1 MLLNTVLHNIID
13 SYELYNVQQV
23 NYLVVWFVYSGET
36 NVYAI
41 GVHSLSGKNTC
52 IHFVGMT
59 QLKPYL
65 GLLLVWL
72 EDCQQLLLHC

>member
-1 MLLNTVLHNIID
+1 VLLNTVLHNIID

-41 GVHSLSGKNTC
+41 GVHSLSGK
-52 IHFVGMT
+52 IHA
-59 QLKPYL
+59 YI
-65 GLLLVWL
+65 LL
-72 EDCQQLLLHC
+72 E